1 SDDII
6 EVMPDANGDLESVT
20 YNSGSSKI
28 RMVGYSKAIL
38 EINNE
43 EEITDF
49 WVENCIMNKTLL
61 STLSS
66 IYTKSGHALRYIRAI
81 GFDDSFY
88 SNSILNTLLAFA
100 ESDYHGI
107 NEDGNRDDSIIPVLS
122 GKLHCSANY
131 SPDKLYNLQS
141 YFPHILFN
149 MTGVE
154 IIDFKDLNVR
164 NICVNAWGSD
174 GELTIEQAA
183 AVTNLAT
190 KFKQNSVITSFDEL
204 KYFTNN
210 LVAPTNPDVGLSY
223 GAFLGCVNLESVTLM
238 PNIKRLDN
246 NIFNGCT
253 SLKHIDIPNTIQYI
267 GSDIF
272 MGCTSLMTVNLPLE
286 YMPTEFPSAIFRNCS
301 SLTSLI
307 EIPDTVTSIGMAAF
321 MGCSSL
327 EGVKM
332 KGTTPPTL
340 GYGVFND
347 TTFPI

>member
-1 SDDII
+1 
-6 EVMPDANGDLESVT
+6 
-20 YNSGSSKI
+20 
-28 RMVGYSKAIL
+28 MVSYDNISLFHFI
-38 EINNE
+38 
-43 EEITDF
+43 
-49 WVENCIMNKTLL
+49 
-61 STLSS
+61 
-66 IYTKSGHALRYIRAI
+66 
-81 GFDDSFY
+81 FY
-88 SNSILNTLLAFA
+88 
-100 ESDYHGI
+100 
-107 NEDGNRDDSIIPVLS
+107 
-122 GKLHCSANY
+122 LH
-131 SPDKLYNLQS
+131 
-141 YFPHILFN
+141 FI
-149 MTGVE
+149 
-154 IIDFKDLNVR
+154 
-164 NICVNAWGSD
+164 
-174 GELTIEQAA
+174 
-183 AVTNLAT
+183 T

-347 TTFPI
+347 TTFPIYVPKGAASAYKSASGWTSLASRIIEY